1 MSHTL
6 TPSPREL
13 ADLELLL
20 DRAYAPLAGF
30 PTASEVRTG
39 RLADGTRWPLPVT
52 LAVPDDVLPGD
63 AVTLTDPEGAPL
75 AELQVTEVSSA
86 DGRRFAA
93 GPVTRLR
100 PTEFG
105 AFRRLH
111 RNAADV
117 AKILAGRP
125 SLAYVTAAPLLSTEI
140 AELTAN
146 AERLGARIV
155 LFPATGNPEPASN
168 FRLSPDAIVKAALA
182 ARHDLPD
189 DTLVVPIPLSIV
201 DSPWLLEM
209 VASNYGASHLYVP
222 GAEAE
227 PERSSRGNTD
237 RGSAERRSAEPGNTD
252 PGSAERGSTEP
263 GSIERDTSERDSIE
277 PGNIEPDGPTTTV
290 PGTDTSDQ
298 HAKLARLLDDGA
310 DLPPTDLVSEKIAR
324 VLQNARPPRHRRGVV
339 VFFTGLSGS
348 GKSTVARGLAD
359 ALAEVSDRTVTL
371 LDGDVVRR
379 LLSAGLTFSRAD
391 RDLNIARIGFV
402 AAEAAR
408 HGGIVL
414 CAPIAPYKA
423 ARAEVRQRVSQVGDF
438 LLVHV
443 ATPLEV
449 CEARDRKGLY
459 AKARAGII
467 PEFTG
472 ISDPYEI
479 PEDAELTLDTS
490 SESTVESV
498 EQVLRLL
505 ISMGYVESISRIT
518 R

>member
-1 MSHTL
+1 VSHTL
-6 TPSPREL
+6 TPSHREL

-20 DRAYAPLAGF
+20 DGAYAPLTGF
-30 PTASEVRTG
+30 PTAREVQSG

-52 LAVPDDVLPGD
+52 LSVPDDVQPGD
-63 AVTLTDPEGAPL
+63 TVILTDPEGAPL
-75 AELQVTEVSSA
+75 AELHISEVSAA
-86 DGRRFAA
+86 DGRRYAA
-93 GPVTRLR
+93 GPLTRLQ
-100 PTEFG
+100 PAEFG
-105 AFRRLH
+105 PFRGLH
-111 RNAADV
+111 RTAPEV
-117 AKILAGRP
+117 ARTLAGRP
-125 SLAYVTAAPLLSTEI
+125 SLGYVTAAPLLSPEI
-140 AELTAN
+140 AELRN
-146 AERLGARIV
+146 QAERLGARIV
-155 LFPATGNPEPASN
+155 LFPITGPTQPAGH
-168 FRLSPDAIVKAALA
+168 FHLSPDAIVKAALA
-182 ARHDLPD
+182 ARAELPE

-201 DSPWLLEM
+201 DSPWLLET
-209 VASNYGASHLYVP
+209 VAGNYGVSHQYFTQ
-222 GAEAE
+222 A
-227 PERSSRGNTD
+227 
-237 RGSAERRSAEPGNTD
+237 AEPGPKTVLG
-252 PGSAERGSTEP
+252 P
-263 GSIERDTSERDSIE
+263 DTR
-277 PGNIEPDGPTTTV
+277 
-290 PGTDTSDQ
+290 DQ
-298 HAKLARLLDDGA
+298 HTKLARLLDDGA
-310 DLPPTDLVSEKIAR
+310 DLPTDLVPEKVAR
-324 VLQNARPPRHRRGVV
+324 VLQNARPPKHRRGVV

-438 LLVHV
+438 VLVHV

-479 PEDAELTLDTS
+479 PEDADLTLDTS
-490 SESTVESV
+490 NESTVESV

-505 ISMGYVESISRIT
+505 TTMGYVESISRIT

>member
-1 MSHTL
+1 VSHTL

-20 DRAYAPLAGF
+20 DGAYAPLTGF
-30 PTASEVRTG
+30 PTASEVRAG

-52 LAVPDDVLPGD
+52 LAVPDAVQPDDV
-63 AVTLTDPEGAPL
+63 VTLTDPEGAPL
-75 AELQVTEVSSA
+75 AELQVTEVSPA
-86 DGRRFAA
+86 EGRRYAA
-93 GPVTRLR
+93 GAVTRLR
-100 PTEFG
+100 KAEFG
-105 AFRRLH
+105 AFRSLH
-111 RNAADV
+111 RQAADV
-117 AKILAGRP
+117 AQTLAGRP
-125 SLAYVTAAPLLSTEI
+125 SLAYITAGPLLRTEI
-140 AELTAN
+140 AELNAN

-155 LFPATGNPEPASN
+155 LFPATGNPEQTTA
-168 FRLSPDAIVKAALA
+168 FRLSPDTIVKAALA
-182 ARHDLPD
+182 ARRELPD
-189 DTLVVPIPLSIV
+189 DTLVVPSPLSNV
-201 DSPWLLEM
+201 DSPWLLET
-209 VASNYGASHLYVP
+209 VARNYGASHQYVP
-222 GAEAE
+222 GSSAE
-227 PERSSRGNTD
+227 PENETR
-237 RGSAERRSAEPGNTD
+237 
-252 PGSAERGSTEP
+252 
-263 GSIERDTSERDSIE
+263 I
-277 PGNIEPDGPTTTV
+277 V
-290 PGTDTSDQ
+290 PGTDTRDQ

-310 DLPPTDLVSEKIAR
+310 DLPTDLVTAEIAR
-324 VLQNARPPRHRRGVV
+324 ILQSARPPRHRRGVV

-423 ARAEVRQRVSQVGDF
+423 ARTEVRQRVSQVGDF

-479 PEDAELTLDTS
+479 PDDAELTLDTS
-490 SESTVESV
+490 TESTVESV
-498 EQVLRLL
+498 GQVLQLL
-505 ISMGYVESISRIT
+505 TSMGYVDSISRIT